1 MTIELVTLE
10 QVNNALRL
18 NLEGDLSEPS
28 ADDGDD
34 DRFNDI
40 RLKIRQATDLIMD
53 YLKLSEDSYAGWTP
67 ETVPGPVSAAVILAI
82 KSLYDDPS
90 EAKLIADLDKGTG
103 PIPSLLR
110 RLRDPAMA

>member
-1 MTIELVTLE
+1 MTVELVTLS
-10 QVNNALRL
+10 QVNDALRL

-34 DRFNDI
+34 SRFNDI
-40 RLKIRQATDLIMD
+40 QLKIRQATDIILD
-53 YLKLSEDSYAGWTP
+53 YLKISEDSYAGWTA

-110 RLRDPAMA
+110 RLRDPALA